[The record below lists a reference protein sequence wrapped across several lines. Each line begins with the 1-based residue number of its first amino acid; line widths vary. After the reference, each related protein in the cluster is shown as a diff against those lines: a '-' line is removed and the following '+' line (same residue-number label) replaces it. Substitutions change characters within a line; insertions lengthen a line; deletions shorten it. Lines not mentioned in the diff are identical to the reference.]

1 MLHRPQLKHTLVVF
15 KICPW
20 CMRVLTMMHQK
31 NIDIEVKFIEISNKP
46 DWFQK
51 ISPLGK
57 VPILIIGESGINLN
71 NISLVVL
78 FESTVIMEYMD
89 EMVKP

>member
-20 CMRVLTMMHQK
+20 CIRVLTMMHQK
-31 NIDIEVKFIEISNKP
+31 NLDFEVKFIEMSNKP

-51 ISPLGK
+51 MSPLSK
-57 VPILIIGESGINLN
+57 VPILIIGESGK
-71 NISLVVL
+71 NIYFILVVL
-78 FESTVIMEYMD
+78 FESIVIMEYMD

>member
-20 CMRVLTMMHQK
+20 CIRVLTMMHQK
-31 NIDIEVKFIEISNKP
+31 NLDFEVKFIEISNKP

-51 ISPLGK
+51 MSPLSK
-57 VPILIIGESGINLN
+57 VPILIIGESGK
-71 NISLVVL
+71 NIYFILVVL
-78 FESTVIMEYMD
+78 FESIVIMEYMD

>member
-20 CMRVLTMMHQK
+20 CIRVLTMMHQK
-31 NIDIEVKFIEISNKP
+31 NLDMEVKFIEIWNKP
-46 DWFQK
+46 EWFLK

-57 VPILIIGESGINLN
+57 VPILIIGESGMNIN
-71 NISLVVL
+71 ITLVVL
-78 FESTVIMEYMD
+78 FESTAIMEYMD